1 MATFDPD
8 EPTRFGA
15 WCDALGYPC
24 ASYGGLKVSQPSS
37 SFICVPLVVGYVYFG
52 IKILVENARKG
63 THWAWCDD
71 HLADYVGTAHCRA
84 ERLPD
89 HSTRERCNFL
99 YGVALLLMAACMVFA
114 GANYQAFT
122 WQLHCEGADAACIKN
137 PARDLEPAELPRY
150 DADHSWCGILYNWL
164 QVLSVYVWVLGDF
177 YRASRAHVRHA
188 LAMGVAMPLLFA
200 LFIACIPVH
209 GQARAVLRR
218 DAVHGA
224 GVRRRGVALAARA
237 VRAAHGGPRRGP
249 NNCERGHVHTRRVR
263 ERGARVPPE
272 RVLAL
277 RLRRAAHPPLPLLRA
292 PLVGVATR
300 RGRAARLPSHDGGPA
315 RPAENRA
322 GRGGARVT
330 IEDI

>member
-1 MATFDPD
+1 M
-8 EPTRFGA
+8 
-15 WCDALGYPC
+15 
-24 ASYGGLKVSQPSS
+24 
-37 SFICVPLVVGYVYFG
+37 VGYVYFG

-200 LFIACIPVH
+200 LFIASIPVH
-209 GQARAVLRR
+209 GQAALFYAGTLFMVPAFVAVAWLS
-218 DAVHGA
+218 
-224 GVRRRGVALAARA
+224 L
-237 VRAAHGGPRRGP
+237 
-249 NNCERGHVHTRRVR
+249 RVR
-263 ERGARVPPE
+263 YEPRMASLVADQIIANAVMFILVAYANEERE
-272 RVLAL
+272 Y
-277 RLRRAAHPPLPLLRA
+277 RRSGFWLYAYDVQHILLYPLLRA

-300 RGRAARLPSHDGGPA
+300 RGRAARLPSRDGGPA

-330 IEDI
+330 VGHPTRNPRHRACLAWGTSQIHAGCGSPAHCQQSGEARAQS

>member
-122 WQLHCEGADAACIKN
+122 WQLH
-137 PARDLEPAELPRY
+137 
-150 DADHSWCGILYNWL
+150 
-164 QVLSVYVWVLGDF
+164 
-177 YRASRAHVRHA
+177 
-188 LAMGVAMPLLFA
+188 
-200 LFIACIPVH
+200 
-209 GQARAVLRR
+209 
-218 DAVHGA
+218 
-224 GVRRRGVALAARA
+224 
-237 VRAAHGGPRRGP
+237 
-249 NNCERGHVHTRRVR
+249 
-263 ERGARVPPE
+263 
-272 RVLAL
+272 
-277 RLRRAAHPPLPLLRA
+277 
-292 PLVGVATR
+292 
-300 RGRAARLPSHDGGPA
+300 
-315 RPAENRA
+315 
-322 GRGGARVT
+322 
-330 IEDI
+330 